1 MSSTNPRL
9 RGLFVLISVFG
20 ILVARGAHA
29 QSAPG
34 NDEAADAGAPL
45 PPETDA
51 AAAPCAAPTAAGDA
65 GVSVSDAQAVGPP
78 AVAAEVATVA
88 PDVTPP
94 ASESVETIEVRGH
107 KLEATVPRELAH
119 YGTRVETITGEQVEN
134 AGRPDVAASLE
145 TLAPQLYISPKNG
158 PFDYVN
164 ISFQGSR
171 TQDVLWLLDGVRL
184 NNRLYGGA
192 TPLDTFPASMVE
204 RVELTEGPQALFYGT
219 QAVAGAI
226 NVVTKDFS
234 DRTDGQVSLGAD
246 SSGGRHLDAYLRR
259 ASPSTGSSST
269 ARATS
274 RRGINRTETMITS
287 RAERPATA
295 DTRC

>member
-1 MSSTNPRL
+1 MNSTNPRL

-34 NDEAADAGAPL
+34 NEEAPDAGAPP

-51 AAAPCAAPTAAGDA
+51 AAAPSAAPTAAGDA
-65 GVSVSDAQAVGPP
+65 GVSDAQ

-88 PDVTPP
+88 PDLTAP

-107 KLEATVPRELAH
+107 KLEAIVPRELAH
-119 YGTRVETITGEQVEN
+119 YGTRVETITAEQVEN
-134 AGRPDVAASLE
+134 AGRPDVATSLE

-184 NNRLYGGA
+184 NNRLYGGT

-204 RVELTEGPQALFYGT
+204 RVELMEGPQALFYGT

-226 NVVTKDFS
+226 NIVTKDFRVGPT
-234 DRTDGQVSLGAD
+234 DRSRSVPTR
-246 SSGGRHLDAYLRR
+246 SGVVT
-259 ASPSTGSSST
+259 STPT
-269 ARATS
+269 
-274 RRGINRTETMITS
+274 
-287 RAERPATA
+287 
-295 DTRC
+295 